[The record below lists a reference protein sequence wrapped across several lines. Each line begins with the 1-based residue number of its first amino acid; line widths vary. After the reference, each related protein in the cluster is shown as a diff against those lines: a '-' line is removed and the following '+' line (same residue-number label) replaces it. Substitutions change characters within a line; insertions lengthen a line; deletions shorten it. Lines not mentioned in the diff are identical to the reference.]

1 MRPYHPRRQLQG
13 LEMRPFQDQ
22 WQIIMARSSGVE
34 YCAWNGEPSKTMAAK
49 VAFTEATENEW
60 PICPSCKKELRELK
74 FKRRGWLT
82 SITVF
87 WYPHCLCLLST
98 STTLNG

>member
-1 MRPYHPRRQLQG
+1 
-13 LEMRPFQDQ
+13 
-22 WQIIMARSSGVE
+22 
-34 YCAWNGEPSKTMAAK
+34 MAAK

-60 PICPSCKKELRELK
+60 PIYPACKKELRELK

-87 WYPHCLCLLST
+87 WCPHCLCLLST
-98 STTLNG
+98 STTFNG